1 MATTTE
7 QFHELQNGET
17 ITIARKDGR
26 GHTYTVDGGNPMPS
40 ATSLISH
47 VEADGFGVGVG
58 WATKRIRLADGDLD
72 APKFAT
78 DEAIAQGNALHAD
91 IEGYIK
97 DNKVNEENPA
107 FTSWLRSIGT
117 HWDWLATEVFLY
129 HPTLRYGGTLDA
141 ISWGGRDNAPIIWD
155 WKTKDPDSYGL
166 YGGSLKDHAQVASYA
181 MALREMG
188 STYAPVSANIAYVM
202 RDGSGVDVVE
212 VDLEAGMAL
221 FLQSRKMKTMAADFK
236 HLALPPAKR

>member
-1 MATTTE
+1 
-7 QFHELQNGET
+7 
-17 ITIARKDGR
+17 
-26 GHTYTVDGGNPMPS
+26 
-40 ATSLISH
+40 
-47 VEADGFGVGVG
+47 
-58 WATKRIRLADGDLD
+58 
-72 APKFAT
+72 
-78 DEAIAQGNALHAD
+78 
-91 IEGYIK
+91 
-97 DNKVNEENPA
+97 
-107 FTSWLRSIGT
+107 LRAIGT

-129 HPTLRYGGTLDA
+129 YPTLLYGGTLDA
-141 ISWGGRDNAPIIWD
+141 ISSGQAVWD

-188 STYAPVSANIAYVM
+188 STYAPVFANIAYVM